1 MWAIIKQQ
9 WVLGLGGMQYNVYAF
24 GGHAILSA
32 ADTPFRTISTLH
44 TLASSRRSTHVRV
57 CPYVCAVHSRFIT
70 KLDVAHQALE
80 YHQPLFAF
88 LPKTS

>member
-32 ADTPFRTISTLH
+32 LNG
-44 TLASSRRSTHVRV
+44 
-57 CPYVCAVHSRFIT
+57 VHSEAFHSGGLDTCGGASACKFALSQGRLKTKKITSFISICVSVT
-70 KLDVAHQALE
+70 K
-80 YHQPLFAF
+80 
-88 LPKTS
+88 